1 MKRVLT
7 LAGLL
12 AALCG
17 GTVFAAGME
26 IPEPDRGLMASP
38 AKGRPLFERTCAS
51 CHGQDLAGTKK
62 GPPLVHK
69 IYEPSHHSDASF
81 QLAARYGTRAHHWGF
96 GDMPP
101 VEGVDANDVA
111 HIIAY
116 VRAQQRRA
124 GIR

>member
-7 LAGLL
+7 LAGLI
-12 AALCG
+12 AALCS
-17 GTVFAAGME
+17 TAYAAGME

-38 AKGRPLFERTCAS
+38 AKGKRLFEGNCAS
-51 CHGQDLAGTKK
+51 CHGQDLAGTKQ

-81 QLAARYGTRAHHWGF
+81 QVAARYGTRAHHWGF

-101 VEGVDANDVA
+101 VEGVSANEVA

-124 GIR
+124 GIH